1 MMKSLKY
8 FVFFVFLSIN
18 YLSAQVGVGTNAPN
32 SSSMLDVNSTT
43 KGVLFP
49 RMTNSQMLA
58 IISPVVGLQV
68 YNTDANCMYYYDGA
82 KWMCTLNGI
91 SKLADAGVAVQFDN
105 LQVKVASSGNRSL
118 QIATVSG
125 SITVSGSSF
134 NIYVSSNV
142 GSTGAQ
148 GSITGNTYSSTTI
161 GTTFSY
167 VQSGANFL
175 YYGSIQRFF
184 LNDQT
189 NNKGYRV
196 TCIYGNGF
204 SNNTIEIERIY

>member
-1 MMKSLKY
+1 MMKPLKY
-8 FVFFVFLSIN
+8 FILFVFLGVN
-18 YLSAQVGVGTNAPN
+18 HLSAQVGIGTNTP
-32 SSSMLDVNSTT
+32 SSAALLDVNSTT

-49 RMTNSQMLA
+49 RMSNSQMLA
-58 IISPVVGLQV
+58 LSSPVVGLQV
-68 YNTDANCMYYYDGA
+68 YNTDANCMYYYDGSN
-82 KWMCTLNGI
+82 WMCTLNGI
-91 SKLADAGVAVQFDN
+91 SKLADAGVAVQYDN
-105 LQVKVASSGNRSL
+105 LKVRVTSSGNRSL

-125 SITVSGSSF
+125 SITVSGCSF
-134 NIYVSSNV
+134 NIFATSNV

-167 VQSGANFL
+167 VQSGASFL
-175 YYGSIQRFF
+175 YYGSVQRFF

-189 NNKGYRV
+189 NNKSYRV

>member
-1 MMKSLKY
+1 MMKPKHIL
-8 FVFFVFLSIN
+8 FLIFLCVN
-18 YLSAQVGVGTNAPN
+18 LLSAQVGVGTNSPN
-32 SSSMLDVNSTT
+32 TAALLDVNSTT

-49 RMTNSQMLA
+49 RMSNSQMLA
-58 IISPVVGLQV
+58 IASPVVGLQV
-68 YNTDANCMYYYDGA
+68 YNTDANCMYYYDGSN
-82 KWMCTLNGI
+82 WMCTLNGI
-91 SKLADAGVAVQFDN
+91 STLADAGVAVQYDN
-105 LQVKVASSGNRSL
+105 LKVRVTSSGNRSL

-134 NIYVSSNV
+134 NMFATSNV

-167 VQSGANFL
+167 VQSAANFL